1 MIIDAHTHAYPEE
14 DLAVVKERTALLDR
28 SLPDADPNKWM
39 LHHDGSLASLLREE
53 KIAELD
59 RFVLLPISSR
69 SERTRTLNRW
79 VMEMARIHSEII
91 PFGTLVAGSSSLA
104 DELEEVLDLG
114 LKGIKIHPFLQR
126 LDILSPE
133 VRGFWSL
140 LEEAGLP
147 VMLDSMYLKGL
158 EKYKPHLKDLARM
171 AGAFETGP
179 LRIAALARDYPDLT
193 IIAPHLGSL
202 YAWDE
207 LGPLYS
213 LENVF
218 FDLSFISPIVPPG
231 EVMNIIRRKGSDHV
245 LFGTDAPWR
254 KPLDVRKWFDSL
266 PLTSKEFELIAHK
279 NFEQIL
285 IGTSA
290 TSAQT
295 P

>member
-14 DLAVVKERTALLDR
+14 DLAMVKERTALLDK
-28 SLPDADPNKWM
+28 SLPDTDPNKWM

-53 KIAELD
+53 KTAELD
-59 RFVLLPISSR
+59 RFVLLPVSARAERSR
-69 SERTRTLNRW
+69 ALNRW
-79 VMEMARIHSEII
+79 VTEMARVHPEII
-91 PFGTLVAGSSSLA
+91 PFGTLVPGSPSLA
-104 DELEEVLDLG
+104 NQLEEVLDLG
-114 LKGIKIHPFLQR
+114 LQGIKIHPFLQR
-126 LDILSPE
+126 LDILSPA
-133 VRGFWSL
+133 VKGFWSL

-179 LRIAALARDYPDLT
+179 LRIAALARDYPGLT

-202 YAWDE
+202 YAWDK
-207 LGPLYS
+207 LGPMYS

-218 FDLSFISPIVPPG
+218 FDLSFVSPIVPPG
-231 EVMNIIRRKGSDHV
+231 EVVNIIRRKGSDHV

-254 KPLDVRKWFDSL
+254 KPLDVRKWFTAL
-266 PLTSKEFELIAHK
+266 PLSSKEFELIAHK
-279 NFEQIL
+279 NLEEIL
-285 IGTSA
+285 GKTPA
-290 TSAQT
+290 TV